1 MSQDQA
7 HFKNKMNTKH
17 QTTKDHTEC
26 IVDLFGA
33 TELLNK
39 GQILSL
45 AKTANT
51 QLVHNIRPKAF
62 GFETVSIHDP
72 KETKQE
78 ARPRSSEFLQI

>member
-51 QLVHNIRPKAF
+51 HSLSITSGQKHLVL
-62 GFETVSIHDP
+62 
-72 KETKQE
+72 KQ
-78 ARPRSSEFLQI
+78 